1 MTTVFD
7 NVRNYAQH
15 HPLSVAAGVII
26 VLPGTYFYITE
37 RTNLLNLGRLRS
49 STRAF
54 PSPEFTSDHSA
65 NRVQNS
71 LQHLSPTSA
80 SSLSRNPFSTVAH
93 KAIESTR
100 KGRNFIGVGAE
111 RQFGNSSSHWLSD
124 FPFTRI
130 LLVALIA
137 ALPGFFLFVARQF
150 PASWASRHQ
159 TKLVAVLHFIA
170 LASFAHQKL
179 ETSGLLLAALVMV
192 AFDVFQRA
200 LGPEA
205 AGTTEKDESEHQ
217 PQTRSAVETLLA
229 QSHSVLG
236 QSGFAHCPK
245 EQIVESG
252 GLGPSS
258 TAQSGADDTKLTPTD
273 SKDREI
279 VRLQHVLTKLRT
291 TDRAKEVQL
300 RVVRDELQN
309 ARDAL
314 NETFAE
320 YSNLREEL
328 KTVKQTLGR
337 DHQAIIYRKDIELFA
352 LRKGNEQKEKYIK
365 EREAKQDEMYRQQK
379 STIEV
384 KDAQLKL
391 LKDRLASV
399 ERTASPK
406 FGFDTK
412 SDEDGDHALEVR
424 LLRVRKG
431 KNSVTPEEEKDAMI
445 AKLQDDLVAANKTA
459 EAVVN
464 QQAELQRA
472 WEIAKKIQS
481 ALREEKEQHVQTR
494 EKLQEAVVKIAE
506 HEGQW
511 KNRASV
517 NGRLPTI
524 DEDEHDTKEL
534 GRMFDA
540 AQEDNLR
547 LYAEVEA
554 LERRLRDANSRM
566 FTAVQEADSLREQV
580 KLERKISED
589 MELVSPSVVHRAHF
603 QRMEAQLKESR
614 DALMA
619 KEEEIELLRN
629 TIAEKDHYVKDLQGE
644 VDAAVNFHTQD
655 QDEIERLKQSIVEL
669 QATKE
674 QLMLDHERLASQRTR
689 QRVVS
694 TDRTSA
700 RSSDERSP
708 MEAMPPMPALV
719 ESRSDESIQQTPTRH
734 VRSKSSPV
742 RRSLI
747 SQEVPPPELRELK
760 SVKRRSLGFKD
771 LMKKIVR
778 KDSAFDSAH
787 DRETRLQDEDNSERP
802 KTRNSVINE
811 GKRTLFRPKTANTA
825 SESARPV
832 TPDAMHKSTVSTIP
846 ENLKPP
852 TSRRNTPRYYAAE
865 NAKEEDRPKTAIG
878 DDAAR
883 PSSRRSWAATN
894 KLKRRSLY

>member
-1 MTTVFD
+1 M
-7 NVRNYAQH
+7 YY
-15 HPLSVAAGVII
+15 
-26 VLPGTYFYITE
+26 PG
-37 RTNLLNLGRLRS
+37 G
-49 STRAF
+49 
-54 PSPEFTSDHSA
+54 
-65 NRVQNS
+65 
-71 LQHLSPTSA
+71 
-80 SSLSRNPFSTVAH
+80 NPFSTVAH

-100 KGRNFIGVGAE
+100 KGRNLIGVDSE
-111 RQFGNSSSHWLSD
+111 RQFGKNSSHWLSD
-124 FPFTRI
+124 IPFTRI

-137 ALPGFFLFVARQF
+137 ALPGFFLFVVRQF
-150 PASWASRHQ
+150 PVSWASRHQ

-179 ETSGLLLAALVMV
+179 ETSSLLLAALVMV

-200 LGPEA
+200 LGSEA
-205 AGTTEKDESEHQ
+205 AGTTEKGESEHQ
-217 PQTRSAVETLLA
+217 PQTPSAVETLLA
-229 QSHSVLG
+229 QSRTVLG
-236 QSGFAHCPK
+236 QSVFAHYPK

-291 TDRAKEVQL
+291 ADRAKEVQL
-300 RVVRDELQN
+300 RIVRDELQN

-431 KNSVTPEEEKDAMI
+431 KHSVNPEEEKDAMI

-511 KNRASV
+511 ENRASV

-566 FTAVQEADSLREQV
+566 FTAAQEADSLREQV

-589 MELVSPSVVHRAHF
+589 MELVTPSVVHRAHF
-603 QRMEAQLKESR
+603 QRMEAQLNESR
-614 DALMA
+614 NALMA
-619 KEEEIELLRN
+619 KEEEIELLQN
-629 TIAEKDHYVKDLQGE
+629 TIVEKDHYVRDLQGE

-655 QDEIERLKQSIVEL
+655 QDEIERLKQSIAEL

-689 QRVVS
+689 QRVAS

-700 RSSDERSP
+700 RSSGATLIQELSPQLIRPSDERSP
-708 MEAMPPMPALV
+708 TEGMPPMPALV

-734 VRSKSSPV
+734 IRSKSSPI

-747 SQEVPPPELRELK
+747 SQDVPPPELRELK

-771 LMKKIVR
+771 FMKKIVR
-778 KDSAFDSAH
+778 KDSASDSAH
-787 DRETRLQDEDNSERP
+787 DREARPQNEDDSEGP
-802 KTRNSVINE
+802 KPRNSVANE
-811 GKRTLFRPKTANTA
+811 GKRTLFRPRTANPA

-832 TPDAMHKSTVSTIP
+832 TPNATHKSTVSTIP
-846 ENLKPP
+846 ENIKMP
-852 TSRRNTPRYYAAE
+852 TLRRNTPRYYATE
-865 NAKEEDRPKTAIG
+865 NAKEDDRPKTAIG
-878 DDAAR
+878 DDTAR
-883 PSSRRSWAATN
+883 PSSRRSWAAT
-894 KLKRRSLY
+894 